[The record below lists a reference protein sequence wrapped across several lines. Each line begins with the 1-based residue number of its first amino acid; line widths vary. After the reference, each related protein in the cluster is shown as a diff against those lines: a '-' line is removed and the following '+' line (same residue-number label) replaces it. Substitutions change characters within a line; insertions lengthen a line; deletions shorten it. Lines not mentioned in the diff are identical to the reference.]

1 MVGGGEGMEKESRL
15 SYFNVKR
22 YVVVVGVGGLW
33 WKSFCQVR
41 AFQ

>member
-1 MVGGGEGMEKESRL
+1 MEKESRL

-33 WKSFCQVR
+33 WKSFLPGEGFPVEWSGKE
-41 AFQ
+41 